1 VYAIVDIGGCQL
13 KVTPNESV
21 RVPRVRGDIGNTIK
35 IENVLLLSDGSA
47 VAVGKPYLEGKSL
60 VAEILRHGKDRKVIV
75 FKKKRRKKYRRRNG
89 HRQQFTEILIKE
101 FPS

>member
-1 VYAIVDIGGCQL
+1 M
-13 KVTPNESV
+13 KVTPNSAV
-21 RVPRVRGDIGNTIK
+21 RVPRVRGDVGNTIK
-35 IENVLLLSDGSA
+35 LENIMLLSDGSA
-47 VAVGKPYLEGKSL
+47 VSVGKPYIEGKSL
-60 VAEILRHGKDRKVIV
+60 VAEILSHGKDRKIIV